1 MRSDFLYQD
10 LEKGVFYLVNK
21 HTGHKQPAHKDGSP
35 LKTFKADITGQDYKV
50 RKSIETKFSLPKTLI
65 LNKIDSKKNQLQ
77 KSISLKKKT
86 IDDHSNSR
94 IHDSDSPRKVQSKT
108 EGQQDPKMRMKSV
121 ES

>member
-21 HTGHKQPAHKDGSP
+21 HTGHKQQAHKDGSP
-35 LKTFKADITGQDYKV
+35 LKTFKADITGHDYKV
-50 RKSIETKFSLPKTLI
+50 RKSIETQFSLPKTLI
-65 LNKIDSKKNQLQ
+65 INKIDIEKNQLQ

-94 IHDSDSPRKVQSKT
+94 INDSDSPRKVQSKT
-108 EGQQDPKMRMKSV
+108 
-121 ES
+121 